1 MLAVTFRQLE
11 VFKNIVETGT
21 FSAAASRLNISQP
34 SVSMHIRALEIHLQ
48 QTVFLRH
55 HGRAPI
61 LTDIGR
67 RVYDHAEDLLSQS
80 HKALADIDALTA
92 VKENVLSFSAH
103 RFIGNHLLSKPLA
116 SFAQNNPEIE
126 IIANIVSLDQ
136 AIEKIR
142 NRGVDLGL
150 FLANGEMQGITSE
163 VIGHQQ
169 LVFIASSDHPLA
181 SQNNLFYQSLTKHP
195 FIGPIKSTE
204 YGKLLHSI
212 FKKAGFTETNT
223 TTQSQNTLIRKELI
237 LSGVGFSCALKSGWI
252 NELNSGKIVV
262 LDVVDKPLSLEVRMG
277 LLPDRK
283 ISKASHQFMHYL
295 ENLKA
300 QGVFDS

>member
-48 QTVFLRH
+48 QPVFFRH

-80 HKALADIDALTA
+80 QKALADIDALTA

-116 SFAQNNPEIE
+116 SFAQNNPGIE

-142 NRGVDLGL
+142 QRGVDLGL

-237 LSGVGFSCALKSGWI
+237 LSGVGFSCALKSGWT

>member
-48 QTVFLRH
+48 QPVFFRH

-80 HKALADIDALTA
+80 QKALADIDALTA

-116 SFAQNNPEIE
+116 SFAQNNPGIE

-142 NRGVDLGL
+142 QKGVDLGL